1 MVVTD
6 IEDMLNINIMTTGL
20 DLPLQDPSG
29 CVSTALGV
37 WAWARILH
45 QALLHVSGQ
54 DTTVNISASTE
65 FLSAMTNNTSQ
76 KIGFQGGNAEI
87 GLFKDSSGNYSYVV
101 GTYQGSIDI
110 PLVFRTGNRAERMRI
125 NSAGS
130 LLVGTTSTSCFPDRL
145 ITAGDHNR
153 QSSYI
158 DIRSSSVGALLFAD
172 GLSGNTAYRGQ
183 VEYNHGDDSMRF
195 WTQAQERMRLTNN
208 GNLTVNSSSVIGV
221 GILSFPFYGQTQ
233 NGLVIKSTW
242 NGNNASYV
250 VIRNHSDT
258 TIGSITATTTATS
271 FNTSLRLSLK
281 RKRR

>member
-1 MVVTD
+1 MGFKAATHD
-6 IEDMLNINIMTTGL
+6 GL
-20 DLPLQDPSG
+20 LDSG
-29 CVSTALGV
+29 GT
-37 WAWARILH
+37 
-45 QALLHVSGQ
+45 
-54 DTTVNISASTE
+54 
-65 FLSAMTNNTSQ
+65 
-76 KIGFQGGNAEI
+76 
-87 GLFKDSSGNYSYVV
+87 YSYVV

-130 LLVGTTSTSCFPDRL
+130 LLVGTTSTTCFPDRL

-242 NGNNASYV
+242 NGNNASYG
-250 VIRNHSDT
+250 
-258 TIGSITATTTATS
+258 TIETILTPLLEA
-271 FNTSLRLSLK
+271 
-281 RKRR
+281 